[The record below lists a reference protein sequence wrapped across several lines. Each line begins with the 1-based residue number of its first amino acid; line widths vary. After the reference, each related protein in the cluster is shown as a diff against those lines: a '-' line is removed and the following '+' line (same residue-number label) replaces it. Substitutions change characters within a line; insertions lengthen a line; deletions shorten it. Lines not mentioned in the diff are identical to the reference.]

1 MRYHSGLAVGHIDG
15 NVRTEAVGAT
25 CGSPQ
30 DNHATENPETET
42 ELDLKSTDH
51 LDSSDSDDSE
61 FGLDNF
67 EDDLGDDNEG
77 NDGEGEEEDEVDHED
92 DELQMSM
99 YDMYGPIGV
108 YWRFIQSVYLLL
120 IYCDVFLLEIQVVT
134 PDFRVLSQKG
144 KPLRHIK
151 LQFTVESFPN
161 TLSRSNWVSVAKIYI

>member
-15 NVRTEAVGAT
+15 HVRTEAVGAT
-25 CGSPQ
+25 RGSPQ

-51 LDSSDSDDSE
+51 LDSDDPE
-61 FGLDNF
+61 FDLDNF

-77 NDGEGEEEDEVDHED
+77 NDGEGEEEDEVDYEEN

-108 YWRFIQSVYLLL
+108 Y
-120 IYCDVFLLEIQVVT
+120 
-134 PDFRVLSQKG
+134 
-144 KPLRHIK
+144 
-151 LQFTVESFPN
+151 
-161 TLSRSNWVSVAKIYI
+161 